1 MLINATQ
8 AEEVRVAI
16 VDGQRLYDLD
26 LENAAREQSVSNIYK
41 GRIIRIE
48 PSLEA
53 CFVDYGGE
61 RNGFLPLKE
70 IAKEYFQPGTNF
82 RSPMKDSLREGQEV
96 IVQIIK
102 DIRGTKGAA
111 LTTFVS
117 LAGRCLVLMP
127 NSPSAGGVSRKIE
140 GENRRQIEEA
150 LEQLKVPDGMGLIVR
165 TEAMGREVEELQWD
179 LDYLAKLWSKIEE
192 AAAARSAP
200 FLIYQESKL
209 IIRALRDYLRA
220 DVGEVLI
227 DDDTVYAEAR
237 EFAELVMPQ
246 NLRKIKHYRD
256 NTPLFTRFQIES
268 QIENAFSRT
277 VRLPAGG
284 AIVIDHTEA
293 LTAIDVNSA
302 RATRGSDISETALHT
317 NLEAAEEIARQLR
330 IRDVGGLVVIDFI
343 DMDNP
348 RHEREVEEKLRE
360 ALKPDRARVQLGRIS
375 RFGLLEMSRQRL
387 RPSLGDKNDQV
398 CPRCHGS
405 GRIRGVESAALAIL
419 RLVEEEALKDGTG
432 KVVVQ
437 APNEIANFLLNE
449 KRNALV
455 GVERRHLLPVVIV
468 VNPHLQTP
476 DYEVSRLKRAE
487 MGDEALPSW
496 RLVKEPPPPEAPVSS
511 AAAQDG
517 KPAAAVTGVSMDAP
531 PPRAA
536 EVDTTVPPVNAPV
549 PELPAE
555 APSLMSRILGWFR
568 RDRTAT
574 KAVAATATPSASVMA
589 PPAVVVPPASVL
601 PPSSPPATAEPRR
614 ESRDERPR
622 RDERRPPRDV
632 KPDGKPAREERRP
645 ERPQRPE
652 PARPLPPRE
661 TREPRRPEPRPA
673 DRPRPPQPAVP
684 AVVAAPRPPRRE
696 DPPRAAPFTR
706 DPEALPGMIANP
718 FRAWRA
724 DRAERIDRPAAPI
737 EVVRAVTPPPP
748 AATGFVRDHDAL
760 PGMISNPFRP
770 WRIDRGPRP
779 ERPPQPPQPPLP
791 VAPVTRSPPVAVSA
805 PLPRPAAGAS
815 AFVRNPD
822 GLPGM
827 IDNPFRSWIRATAP
841 VPPPARPQIA
851 PRVAPLVTAAAVRRN
866 ADALPGMIDNPFRAW
881 SRRPP
886 SPTLPEG
893 VPLPESAAAGPP
905 ELPVPTAA
913 ASEEVLEPLELDAE
927 LLGEDSELESESESE
942 EGEER
947 DNGRPRRRR
956 RRGGRGRRPAAEGA
970 APPAG

>member
-1 MLINATQ
+1 MKRMLINATQ

-70 IAKEYFQPGTNF
+70 IAREYFQPGTNF

-111 LTTFVS
+111 LTSFIS

-127 NSPSAGGVSRKIE
+127 NSPTAGGVSRKIE

-192 AAAARSAP
+192 AAAARPGP

-256 NTPLFTRFQIES
+256 ATPLFTRFQIES

-317 NLEAAEEIARQLR
+317 NLEAAEEVARQLR

-405 GRIRGVESAALAIL
+405 GRIRGIESAALAIL

-455 GVERRHLLPVVIV
+455 GIERRHLLPVLIV

-476 DYEVSRLKRAE
+476 DYEISRLKRSE
-487 MGDEALPSW
+487 MGDEPMPSW
-496 RLVKEPPPPEAPVSS
+496 RLVKEPPAPELPVSS
-511 AAAQDG
+511 AAGQDG

-531 PPRAA
+531 PPRPV

-549 PELPAE
+549 PELPVE

-568 RDRTAT
+568 RDRTSARPAAAAAAGAAPVSAALAAPT
-574 KAVAATATPSASVMA
+574 PTVASPSVA
-589 PPAVVVPPASVL
+589 PAPAPAL
-601 PPSSPPATAEPRR
+601 PEPRR
-614 ESRDERPR
+614 ENRDERPR
-622 RDERRPPRDV
+622 RDDRRPPRDA
-632 KPDGKPAREERRP
+632 KPDAKPVREERRP

-652 PARPLPPRE
+652 PARPLPPPRDA
-661 TREPRRPEPRPA
+661 RDARRPEQRPPQAERPRPA
-673 DRPRPPQPAVP
+673 LPAVP
-684 AVVAAPRPPRRE
+684 AAAAATAPPRPPRRE
-696 DPPRAAPFTR
+696 EAPRPAPYVR
-706 DPEALPGMIANP
+706 DPDALPGMIGNP
-718 FRAWRA
+718 FRPW
-724 DRAERIDRPAAPI
+724 RAERPERVERPPAPADVVRSVTPPAPEPAAP
-737 EVVRAVTPPPP
+737 A
-748 AATGFVRDHDAL
+748 FVRDHDAL

-770 WRIDRGPRP
+770 WRVDRGPRP
-779 ERPPQPPQPPLP
+779 ERPRPPASVPAAVAAVPAP
-791 VAPVTRSPPVAVSA
+791 APVT
-805 PLPRPAAGAS
+805 PAAPAR

-827 IDNPFRSWIRATAP
+827 IDNPFRVWVRPTTPAP
-841 VPPPARPQIA
+841 MPPPRVQIA
-851 PRVAPLVTAAAVRRN
+851 PRIAPLVTAASVRRN
-866 ADALPGMIDNPFRAW
+866 ADALPGMIDNPFRPF

-886 SPTLPEG
+886 SALLPEG
-893 VPLPESAAAGPP
+893 VPVPPPVEVAPPASVAAIES
-905 ELPVPTAA
+905 
-913 ASEEVLEPLELDAE
+913 DAE
-927 LLGEDSELESESESE
+927 ELADDLEVDGEAD
-942 EGEER
+942 EGTEER

-956 RRGGRGRRPAAEGA
+956 RRGGRGRRPVGEGA
-970 APPAG
+970 STPPAG

>member
-1 MLINATQ
+1 MKRMLINATQ

-26 LENAAREQSVSNIYK
+26 LENTSREQTVSNIYK

-70 IAKEYFQPGTNF
+70 IAKEYFAAGTNF

-96 IVQIIK
+96 IVQVIK

-111 LTTFVS
+111 LTTFIS

-127 NSPSAGGVSRKIE
+127 NSPTAGGVSRKIE

-150 LEQLKVPDGMGLIVR
+150 LDQLKVPDGMGLIVR

-179 LDYLAKLWSKIEE
+179 LDYLAKLWAKIEE
-192 AAAARSAP
+192 AAAARPGA

-268 QIENAFSRT
+268 QIETAFGRT
-277 VRLPAGG
+277 VRLPSGG

-302 RATRGSDISETALHT
+302 RATRGSDISETALQT

-419 RLVEEEALKDGTG
+419 RLVEEEALKDGTA

-455 GVERRHLLPVVIV
+455 GIERRHLLPVLIV
-468 VNPHLQTP
+468 VNPHLSTP
-476 DYEVSRLKRAE
+476 DYEISRLKRSE
-487 MGDEALPSW
+487 LGDEPLPSW
-496 RLVKEPPPPEAPVSS
+496 RLVKDPPAPELPSSS
-511 AAAQDG
+511 AGAQEG
-517 KPAAAVTGVSMDAP
+517 KPAAAVTGVSMEAP
-531 PPRAA
+531 PPRPV

-549 PELPAE
+549 PEMPAE
-555 APSLMSRILGWFR
+555 APTLMSRILGWFR
-568 RDRTAT
+568 RDRGTQTAAAAPVT
-574 KAVAATATPSASVMA
+574 TAPVAASSPTPSPA
-589 PPAVVVPPASVL
+589 P
-601 PPSSPPATAEPRR
+601 TEPRKELR
-614 ESRDERPR
+614 EERPSRREER
-622 RDERRPPRDV
+622 RDERRPGRDGRG
-632 KPDGKPAREERRP
+632 DAKPAREERRP
-645 ERPQRPE
+645 DR
-652 PARPLPPRE
+652 PARAEAPRPAAPRE
-661 TREPRRPEPRPA
+661 AQGRDGRRPEPRPNA
-673 DRPRPPQPAVP
+673 ERARPAVSSSPAAVAPPRPPK
-684 AVVAAPRPPRRE
+684 RDELPPRG
-696 DPPRAAPFTR
+696 PAFVR
-706 DPEALPGMIANP
+706 DPE
-718 FRAWRA
+718 
-724 DRAERIDRPAAPI
+724 
-737 EVVRAVTPPPP
+737 
-748 AATGFVRDHDAL
+748 AL
-760 PGMISNPFRP
+760 PGMISNPFRAWRADRGERLERPVAPSEVVRAVAPVVGEARPAPFQRDPEALPGMVANPFRP
-770 WRIDRGPRP
+770 WRFERGPRP
-779 ERPPQPPQPPLP
+779 ERPRRPEPELAT
-791 VAPVTRSPPVAVSA
+791 APTAASIAAA
-805 PLPRPAAGAS
+805 PGRPAP
-815 AFVRNPD
+815 AFVRN
-822 GLPGM
+822 
-827 IDNPFRSWIRATAP
+827 R
-841 VPPPARPQIA
+841 
-851 PRVAPLVTAAAVRRN
+851 
-866 ADALPGMIDNPFRAW
+866 DALPGMIDNPFRAW
-881 SRRPP
+881 VHARPEPPAPAPAPAREIMPRVAPLATAASVRRNPEALPGMIDNPFRAYTRRPP
-886 SPTLPEG
+886 SAWLPEG
-893 VPLPESAAAGPP
+893 SPVEASPSAVIVPAPTSAR
-905 ELPVPTAA
+905 PVPPPADPDSDA
-913 ASEEVLEPLELDAE
+913 ELELDQNEAE
-927 LLGEDSELESESESE
+927 LDEAGGTEDGGEGS
-942 EGEER
+942 
-947 DNGRPRRRR
+947 RPRRRR
-956 RRGGRGRRPAAEGA
+956 RRGGRGRRPAGEGA
-970 APPAG
+970 SPGAPVA